1 MELKPDWNRNKV
13 SLSINWLKGKSA
25 STIIYHHLPS
35 STIIYLY
42 LRLKNM
48 VSFKISLKQIQWLKA
63 PTALQENPGSIS
75 LCSMGFARIAAWKKK
90 RNDMWP
96 CGCCMGKIYHHLIA
110 PWMVVNILALGYEI
124 PPKNDTYLDF
134 CCVEILWNPPFCFLN
149 VYIYVCVCSVCVCI
163 RFASLCLCSIFW
175 TAAVSGSVSQLSH
188 RPSFSGR
195 RHLET
200 WKHIVK

>member
-35 STIIYLY
+35 STYIWGWKIWFLSKFPLNKYNDWKHR
-42 LRLKNM
+42 RLFRKTQDQ
-48 VSFKISLKQIQWLKA
+48 SRS
-63 PTALQENPGSIS
+63 
-75 LCSMGFARIAAWKKK
+75 AAWGLLGSLPEKK

-149 VYIYVCVCSVCVCI
+149 VYIYMCVYVVYVCV
-163 RFASLCLCSIFW
+163 
-175 TAAVSGSVSQLSH
+175 
-188 RPSFSGR
+188 
-195 RHLET
+195 
-200 WKHIVK
+200 